1 MAIETKVVWAIRP
14 EDMEPGP
21 LKDAFF
27 ATEIAKNIDL
37 KSRGLSH
44 GKSPNV
50 NSDGH
55 RNRIWSTTEA
65 AQEWI
70 DFLNQQTTKP
80 ISAEI
85 INT

>member
-14 EDMEPGP
+14 EDMEPGTKEAI
-21 LKDAFF
+21 LA
-27 ATEIAKNIDL
+27 AEMAKNSDF
-37 KSRGLSH
+37 KSRGLFL

-70 DFLNQQTTKP
+70 DFLNQQTPKP